1 VNLVHFTELERGGHF
16 VAWEAP
22 DLYAKDVQEFTQK
35 MKHTR
40 SKLRGIVRLIHS
52 FAASCGEFD
61 PPWIKQVVDNPAKV
75 STKLIRVIIRWSGY
89 VQPFS

>member
-1 VNLVHFTELERGGHF
+1 
-16 VAWEAP
+16 
-22 DLYAKDVQEFTQK
+22 

-61 PPWIKQVVDNPAKV
+61 PPWIKFIATTIVEVRQPHKDSYMEFREPTLSS
-75 STKLIRVIIRWSGY
+75 STSAIILNFSGRLSRDI
-89 VQPFS
+89 PG